1 MSTTVCFINTAAN
14 RTSARS
20 VPGVNQ
26 NNRNTSA
33 SSLVFDVGTKLI
45 KRPVSVPA
53 SLLAA
58 NRCLTNALQIFQSNA
73 SSSVLRLFYKPLT
86 DYVVD
91 VRLKSGLLPGQSLE
105 FALGRFCVFA
115 LKAAATML
123 VFPAIFVNYL
133 AAKNLSVTISCKM
146 NRAAEGYVPSSQEFK

>member
-1 MSTTVCFINTAAN
+1 MGTTVCFINTATN

-33 SSLVFDVGTKLI
+33 SSLVFDAGTKLI

-53 SLLAA
+53 SLLAT

-73 SSSVLRLFYKPLT
+73 SLSVLRLFYKPLT
-86 DYVVD
+86 NYVVD

-105 FALGRFCVFA
+105 FALSRFCVFA